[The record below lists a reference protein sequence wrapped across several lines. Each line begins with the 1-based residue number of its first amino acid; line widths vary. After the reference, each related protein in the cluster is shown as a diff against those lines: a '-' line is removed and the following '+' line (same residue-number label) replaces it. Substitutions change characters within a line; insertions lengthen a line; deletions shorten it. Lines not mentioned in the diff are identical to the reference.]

1 VDKRNVV
8 GERIK
13 LARKEAKPPITQ
25 LHLVARLQV
34 LGMQIDK
41 SGLSKI
47 ENGRRPVSD
56 FEVIALARAL
66 KVPAAWLLQES
77 NDLSIR

>member
-1 VDKRNVV
+1 
-8 GERIK
+8 
-13 LARKEAKPPITQ
+13 
-25 LHLVARLQV
+25 
-34 LGMQIDK
+34 MQIDK